1 MGEKTNFNIFGE
13 DMNIISTA
21 VLLGV
26 LISFHEFGHFL
37 FAKLF
42 KVSVPKFSLGFG
54 PKLIGFNLGGTFF
67 QISAFPLGGYVK
79 MKGEAENQET
89 KIGLDKDDF
98 RAKNFIQKT
107 LIVFAGPLFNIFLAQ
122 LLIFTA
128 NLMMSGF
135 YIPTTKLGRIFET
148 SSSWEAGLRP
158 GDSILAINSNN
169 VSSWGDVEEA
179 MAASPVVSIEV
190 SALRK
195 TGGADSLLV
204 FSVEPDTQDILMRG
218 LNPLLPALVGE
229 ISGKPAEEAGF
240 KSGDSVIFIVPFGGI
255 DDEDMQSLAEK
266 GFALSYFDTASFE
279 VFKNREHENL
289 SLGYEVKYW
298 QDLSILINS
307 LKSEDFFVGI
317 KRGEDNVLSKI
328 RPVET
333 GGRKIIG
340 ISIDLPTK
348 RLGAVRAFSMS
359 LEQMKVTLVILT
371 KIPRMIAEKKIT
383 VRETFGGPVRVF
395 QETSRAAKMGFDTFL
410 FLAGFI
416 SLNLAIFNLLPILPL
431 DGGHIF
437 IYLIETLTRKKIPV
451 KVLRGLQA
459 AGFSLLLFL
468 AILVTANDLLNIF
481 L

>member
-1 MGEKTNFNIFGE
+1 MGERTGFNLLGEEMNF
-13 DMNIISTA
+13 ISTA

-26 LISFHEFGHFL
+26 LISFHEFGHFI
-37 FAKLF
+37 FARLF

-79 MKGEAENQET
+79 MKGEAENQES
-89 KIGLDKDDF
+89 KESLDKDDF
-98 RAKNFIQKT
+98 RAKNFVQKT

-148 SSSWEAGLRP
+148 SSSWEAGLRS
-158 GDSILAINSNN
+158 GDSILAVKGHN
-169 VSSWGDVEEA
+169 VSSWGDVEEV
-179 MAASPVVSIEV
+179 MAGSVGDPVEV
-190 SALRK
+190 SALRN
-195 TGGADSLLV
+195 TDGADSLFIL
-204 FSVEPDTQDILMRG
+204 SVEPDTQDALMRG
-218 LNPLLPALVGE
+218 LNPLLPALIGE

-240 KSGDSVIFIVPFGGI
+240 QSGDSVVFIVPVGGI
-255 DDEDMQSLAEK
+255 DEEEMKSLSSK
-266 GFALSYFDTASFE
+266 GFDMSYFDTATFE
-279 VFKNREHENL
+279 VFTNKENENL
-289 SLGYEVKYW
+289 LSGYEVKYW

-307 LKSEDFFVGI
+307 LKSEDYFVGI
-317 KRGEDNVLSKI
+317 KRGNRQILSNIK
-328 RPVET
+328 PVET

-359 LEQMKVTLVILT
+359 LEQMKMTLVILT

-437 IYLIETLTRKKIPV
+437 IYLIETLTRKKIPT

-459 AGFSLLLFL
+459 AGFSLLLFF